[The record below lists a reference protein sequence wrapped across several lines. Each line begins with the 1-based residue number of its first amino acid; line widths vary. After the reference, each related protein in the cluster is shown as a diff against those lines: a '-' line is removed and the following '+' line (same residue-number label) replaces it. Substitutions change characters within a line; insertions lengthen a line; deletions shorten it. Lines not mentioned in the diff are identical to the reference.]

1 MDTVLLA
8 GSVSDYL
15 RHTLGSFLWTLIVF
29 IFYVLIAWFIVYPL
43 VRYLFCRF
51 KTWFFCRFGINNQ
64 KNCRDAWLLVERGFL
79 SFIIPSWRV
88 RKPDFVLYSKDVTY
102 IVKLHSFYSRRKQ
115 ILFISPE
122 RWCFR
127 HRKKD
132 RKTEKLLTVQSLD
145 SDFKKIKTKPAPLYM
160 VRYAQELARE
170 INAPVVPVM
179 LHSPT
184 VKFLNTRNGVIMNNG
199 DYTFYGMIVAD
210 NDSLKKTVLP
220 QEDRE
225 IPLLN
230 GAERKVI
237 AGKIKKIMNQDLR

>member
-79 SFIIPSWRV
+79 SFTIPSWRV

-127 HRKKD
+127 RRKKD

-199 DYTFYGMIVAD
+199 EYTFYGMIVAD